1 MVVVHLI
8 KVHSLKSVQM
18 AKQYLLTVEQDLRPK
33 IKEVLLI
40 SSYLVKILRKSIAIF
55 IMIWKLTSGFIL
67 DGNQLVE
74 QPVQI
79 QVFMQLAQRSHI

>member
-1 MVVVHLI
+1 MVVHLI
-8 KVHSLKSVQM
+8 KVHSLKLVQM

-55 IMIWKLTSGFIL
+55 IMIWKLMSGFIL